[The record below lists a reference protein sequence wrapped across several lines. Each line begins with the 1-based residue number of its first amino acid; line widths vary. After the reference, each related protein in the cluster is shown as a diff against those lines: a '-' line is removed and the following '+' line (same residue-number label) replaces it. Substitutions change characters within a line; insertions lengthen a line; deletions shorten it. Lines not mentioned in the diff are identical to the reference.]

1 MYNGISYG
9 PQPLPPMAQ
18 STAWAPTPPYMG
30 DYVADRTSM
39 TPFDAGSYVPVYNEG
54 PKDATLQFGPGS
66 PLGPS
71 PSPLGGAAGWL
82 SNVVSA
88 VTGAVGQI
96 PTGLREG
103 SRGAGVGVLQHAL
116 QRLGYSSTTR
126 GPLGRDNDFGPIT
139 AEALG
144 NFQTSKGLSK
154 TLTTDAP
161 TVEALNRSL
170 TLLKGLEYGQQLP
183 QLPSQGLVGESPAV
197 QPGLEPP
204 PKKGIPWGWI
214 AAAAAT
220 MGVIYI
226 AVKD

>member
-71 PSPLGGAAGWL
+71 PSPLGGAADFF
-82 SNVVSA
+82 SNIVST

-103 SRGAGVGVLQHAL
+103 SRGAGVGVLQEAL
-116 QRLGYSSTTR
+116 LSLGYSSTIL
-126 GPLGRDNDFGPIT
+126 GPLVADNAFGPIT
-139 AEALG
+139 AKALG
-144 NFQTSKGLSK
+144 NFQASKGLSK
-154 TLTTDAP
+154 TRTTDAP
-161 TVEALNRSL
+161 TVEALNRAL

-183 QLPSQGLVGESPAV
+183 QLPPGESVSLPPASM
-197 QPGLEPP
+197 LPP